1 MMLHC
6 VKGVG
11 DMTLRVRKAQGWGL
25 LFVLGEGEGW
35 GKKKG
40 IVGVVTMPC
49 WY

>member
-6 VKGVG
+6 VRGVG
-11 DMTLRVRKAQGWGL
+11 DMTLRVERVQGSWIDV
-25 LFVLGEGEGW
+25 VLGEGEGW